1 MKSLYKFLVMA
12 LLLPVIG
19 WATESGVA
27 LQPAPIDTQDAES
40 LQRGAQTFVNF
51 CLSCHSAQA
60 MRYNRLQDLGLSEK
74 QIKEYLIPTTAKVGD
89 VMKAAISPADAI
101 KWFGVAPPDLS
112 VIARARG
119 ADWLYGYLRSFYRDD
134 TRPTGWNNLVFD
146 KVGMPHALWQL
157 QGEQILQHNT
167 VKNPDGSTTTEPS
180 LILATPG
187 TLTRIDNGHADQL
200 EYDKKVA
207 DLVNYLVYM
216 GEPVQHI
223 RKQMGYIVLLFLL
236 FIFVPLTYFLKKEYW
251 KDVQ

>member
-1 MKSLYKFLVMA
+1 MKVLHKLFIIL
-12 LLLPVIG
+12 LLLPVMG
-19 WATESGVA
+19 WATESGGV

-40 LQRGAQTFVNF
+40 LQRGAQTFVNY

-74 QIKEYLIPTTAKVGD
+74 QIKAYLIPTTAKVGD
-89 VMKAAISPADAI
+89 VMKAAISTADAT

-134 TRPTGWNNLVFD
+134 SRPTGWNNLVFD
-146 KVGMPHALWQL
+146 KVGMPHVLWQL
-157 QGEQILQHNT
+157 QGEQILQNKT
-167 VKNPDGSTTTEPS
+167 VKNPDGSTVTEPS
-180 LILATPG
+180 LTLVKPG

-216 GEPVQHI
+216 GEPVQHT
-223 RKQMGYIVLLFLL
+223 RKQIGYIVLLFLL
-236 FIFVPLTYFLKKEYW
+236 FIFVPLTYLLKKEYW
-251 KDVQ
+251 KNIS

>member
-1 MKSLYKFLVMA
+1 MKRVYRLLVCIF
-12 LLLPVIG
+12 LLPAIG
-19 WATESGVA
+19 WATESAVI

-40 LQRGAQTFVNF
+40 LQRGAQTFVNY

-74 QIKEYLIPTTAKVGD
+74 QIKTYLIPTAAKVGE
-89 VMKAAISPADAI
+89 VMKAAINPADAM
-101 KWFGVAPPDLS
+101 KWFGVVPPDLS

-134 TRPTGWNNLVFD
+134 SRPTGWNNLVFD
-146 KVGMPHALWQL
+146 KVGMPHVLWQL
-157 QGEQILQHNT
+157 QGEQILQNKS
-167 VKNPDGSTTTEPS
+167 VKNPDGSMTVES
-180 LILATPG
+180 NLVLVKPG

-216 GEPVQHI
+216 GEPVQHT
-223 RKQMGYIVLLFLL
+223 RKQIGYIVLLFLL
-236 FIFVPLTYFLKKEYW
+236 FIFVPLTYLLKKEYW
-251 KDVQ
+251 KDIQ